1 MISPGADAA
10 IAALNEILRIDGGEL
25 RVHRATETFLALEL
39 DLSNSSC
46 PECVV
51 PKQMMI
57 DILRSNLATADPD
70 IREIDVLDPREED
83 GYAADSHG

>member
-25 RVHRATETFLALEL
+25 RVQRATDTMLALEL

-51 PKQMMI
+51 PKQMML

-70 IREIDVLDPREED
+70 IREIDVHDPREEG
-83 GYAADSHG
+83 GYVAGTHG

>member
-25 RVHRATETFLALEL
+25 RVQRATDTMLALEL

-51 PKQMMI
+51 PKQMML

-70 IREIDVLDPREED
+70 IREIDVHDPREED
-83 GYAADSHG
+83 GYVAGAHG